1 MISLLGVVYGAMIGG
16 GAFLVV
22 RELLP
27 SRPDLGSVLDRLE
40 NTSPPAS
47 SAASAGGGSKS
58 AVLTEQVGARFLAS
72 AGGRLSVPRR
82 DLDLL
87 GISAAKHVGD
97 KIVGA
102 VGGFALPQMAL
113 ALMAAAGVHLPFV
126 LPLFVSV
133 LFAAMMWVSA
143 DTNVRSKAT
152 KLRLEYRYAVA
163 SLMERA
169 RLQRGA
175 HAAAE
180 KALYETAAVGDGRV
194 YVRIRAALER
204 AKLSGTPPWDA
215 LKALSEQ
222 LDVPELAGPADTF
235 AHAGAEGANIMA
247 ALENQSKTLRN
258 RLQTDIQAEANA
270 DSEKSI
276 VPGTLLFVTLIATLG
291 YPLFQTVLA
300 S

>member
-1 MISLLGVVYGAMIGG
+1 MAGVVYGAMVGG

-40 NTSPPAS
+40 NTAPAQATVREG
-47 SAASAGGGSKS
+47 AAKS
-58 AVLTEQVGARFLAS
+58 AVLTERVGARILAS
-72 AGGRLSVPRR
+72 AGERLLVPRR

-87 GISAAKHVGD
+87 GISPAKHVGD
-97 KIVGA
+97 KVIGA
-102 VGGFALPQMAL
+102 VGGFAMPQMAL
-113 ALMAAAGVHLPFV
+113 ALAAAAGIHLPFV

-133 LFAAMMWVSA
+133 AFAAMMWVSA
-143 DTNVRSKAT
+143 DTNVHSKAV

-175 HAAAE
+175 HAAPE

-215 LKALSEQ
+215 LKAMSEQ
-222 LDVPELAGPADTF
+222 LDVPELAGPANTF
-235 AHAGAEGANIMA
+235 AHAGTEGANIIA
-247 ALENQSKTLRN
+247 ALENQSRTLRK
-258 RLQTDIQAEANA
+258 RLQTDIQSEANA
-270 DSEKSI
+270 DSEKAV
-276 VPGTLLFVTLIATLG
+276 VPGTILFVVLIATLG
-291 YPLFQTVLA
+291 YPLFQTVL
-300 S
+300 SN

>member
-1 MISLLGVVYGAMIGG
+1 MISMAGVVYGAMVGG

-40 NTSPPAS
+40 NTTPAQATVRQG
-47 SAASAGGGSKS
+47 AAKS
-58 AVLTEQVGARFLAS
+58 AVLTERVGARILAS
-72 AGGRLSVPRR
+72 AGERLSVPRR

-87 GISAAKHVGD
+87 GISPAKHVGD
-97 KIVGA
+97 KVIGA
-102 VGGFALPQMAL
+102 VGGFAMPQMAL
-113 ALMAAAGVHLPFV
+113 ALAAAAGIHLPFV

-133 LFAAMMWVSA
+133 AFAAMMWVSA
-143 DTNVRSKAT
+143 DTNVHSKAV

-175 HAAAE
+175 HAAPE

-194 YVRIRAALER
+194 YVRIRAALEQ

-215 LKALSEQ
+215 LKAMSEQ

-235 AHAGAEGANIMA
+235 AHAGTEGANIIA
-247 ALENQSKTLRN
+247 ALENQSRTLRK
-258 RLQTDIQAEANA
+258 RLQTDIQSEANA
-270 DSEKSI
+270 DSEKAV
-276 VPGTLLFVTLIATLG
+276 VPGTILFVVLIATLG
-291 YPLFQTVLA
+291 YPLFQTVLGN
-300 S
+300 